1 MKKMLK
7 KTLKLSIIALLAC
20 LAALP
25 GAAAATAGA
34 GAGAG
39 AASQGGAGAVTLKD
53 VKEAKE
59 VRIVIDGV
67 PGAYSDTA
75 LRINDRILLPFREI
89 LTKLGVRNDDEH
101 IIWNGA
107 ERSVT
112 AKTDAGEIK
121 LLIGDKTIMKD
132 GRPIAF
138 DVAPYIYPINSRTY
152 VPVRAV
158 AELMDKLVEWDGD
171 SSTVYVRDKAN
182 YEQALGVLAAQRGAG
197 GQLKR
202 FRAKAAGSVSLVVS
216 SDDVDIPG
224 AQGQDGLTIRQAVN
238 TEVEADAE
246 RDIFHMTQSTSV
258 LGLTVKTEIYI
269 TKGRMFMKAPGAGLL
284 SKGGWS
290 DVTGDALADMSGILK
305 NALSA
310 GYSPG
315 GADAE
320 RLALGFSVSPRA
332 GGGYSIAG
340 EFVNKSEVD
349 AMANILLKSLNM
361 SGDGADMGVRIN
373 RYSMESEIG
382 KDYMPI
388 SAKTD
393 ASFDMSLTR
402 KGADGKSAAIGARA
416 GYTLDMSYS
425 DVNASFIIA
434 LPAEVAALLAK

>member
-1 MKKMLK
+1 MLK
-7 KTLKLSIIALLAC
+7 LFAVALFAC

-25 GAAAATAGA
+25 GAS
-34 GAGAG
+34 AG
-39 AASQGGAGAVTLKD
+39 AAAGAAGAAGQGAAGAVTLKD
-53 VKEAKE
+53 VREAKE

-67 PGAYSDTA
+67 AGAYSDTA

-121 LLIGDKTIMKD
+121 LFVGDKTIMKD
-132 GRPIAF
+132 GRAIVF
-138 DVAPYIYPINSRTY
+138 DVAPYVYPVNDRTY

-171 SSTVYVRDKAN
+171 ASTVYVRDKAN
-182 YEQALGVLAAQRGAG
+182 YEQALGVFAAQRGAG
-197 GQLKR
+197 GQIKR
-202 FRAKAAGSVSLVVS
+202 FKAKATGEASIAVS
-216 SDDVDIPG
+216 SGDVDIPG
-224 AQGQDGLTIRQAVN
+224 AKGADGLSVRQAIN

-258 LGLTVKTEIYI
+258 LGLAIKTEVYI
-269 TKGRMFMKAPGAGLL
+269 TKGRMFMKAPSAGLL
-284 SKGGWS
+284 SKGGWT

-305 NALSA
+305 DALSA
-310 GYSPG
+310 GYAPG

-332 GGGYSIAG
+332 GGGYAIEG

-349 AMANILLKSLNM
+349 AMANIMLKSLNM
-361 SGDGADMGVRIN
+361 SGSGADVGVRIT
-373 RYSMESEIG
+373 RYSMKNEIG
-382 KDYMPI
+382 GDYLPI

-393 ASFDMSLTR
+393 ASFEMSLSR
-402 KGADGKSAAIGARA
+402 EGADGRSADIGARA
-416 GYTLDMSYS
+416 SYTLDMSYS
-425 DVNASFIIA
+425 DVNANFIIA
-434 LPAEVAALLAK
+434 LPAEVAALLAR